1 MEYVG
6 CRNKLDK
13 IYEQKIN
20 GIRIRSECDWYKYRE
35 KSSKFFL
42 NLEKSWAAQNTIRN
56 ITKDGKTLDVI
67 KELIKSF
74 LTFKNVFSENFN
86 VSKNEIMQFLNLV
99 SIPQLTEDQSRDCE
113 FILSEKDLT
122 LVLKSMPNNKSP
134 GNDSL
139 TKKFYD
145 VFWEIFKPLLYQ
157 N

>member
-1 MEYVG
+1 MSSTKH
-6 CRNKLDK
+6 N
-13 IYEQKIN
+13 
-20 GIRIRSECDWYKYRE
+20 SKYYQR
-35 KSSKFFL
+35 
-42 NLEKSWAAQNTIRN
+42 R
-56 ITKDGKTLDVI
+56 KDLRCHKRTNQ
-67 KELIKSF
+67 ELF
-74 LTFKNVFSENFN
+74 DFYKNVFSENFN
-86 VSKNEIMQFLNLV
+86 VSKNEMMQFLNLV
-99 SIPQLTEDQSRDCE
+99 AVPQLTEDQSRDCE